1 MRRYGGALR
10 PMPASGGWRGLAAGC
25 AMLLPALC
33 ALPAAAEKYQSDE
46 WVTECGVGPET
57 GARECTI
64 TVPFQEREKGQ
75 KGAFALVVA
84 LSSGDLAVVGEPVPQ
99 RAVLQVDG
107 NPAIECK
114 EPRYCLFAPGD
125 SRTLLDE
132 LRTGSVILIDVF
144 TAKAAFKASLT
155 ARGYRAG
162 IAQIRAWGYPLAGD

>member
-1 MRRYGGALR
+1 MMRCDGRRRAVPGSGAR
-10 PMPASGGWRGLAAGC
+10 RTFAAFRV
-25 AMLLPALC
+25 MLLLALG

-64 TVPFQEREKGQ
+64 TVPFQEREKGG

-84 LSSGDLAVVGEPVPQ
+84 LSSGDLAVVGEPFPL
-99 RAVLQVDG
+99 RAELRVDG

-114 EPRYCLFAPGD
+114 EPRYCLFARGD
-125 SRTLLDE
+125 SRAVLDE

-144 TAKAAFKASLT
+144 TAKTAFRASLT

-162 IAQIRAWGYPLAGD
+162 IAQIRAWGYPLAGE